1 MVFNEDGHPRFSH
14 GVMIDI
20 TDRRKAEDGLARQ
33 MAQLNALYDVSR
45 EVVTSYDPETVYLAA
60 HNAAKQTLVRLTKVA
75 LLVKRFKLTATGKI
89 KHGVAG
95 KRHRLISHNA
105 KYIRQNRGTEI
116 LADADTARV
125 KAWAPYGLK

>member
-1 MVFNEDGHPRFSH
+1 MPKLKTKS
-14 GVMIDI
+14 GV
-20 TDRRKAEDGLARQ
+20 K
-33 MAQLNALYDVSR
+33 
-45 EVVTSYDPETVYLAA
+45 
-60 HNAAKQTLVRLTKVA
+60 
-75 LLVKRFKLTATGKI
+75 KRFRVTASGKI

-125 KAWAPYGLK
+125 RGWAPYGLK